1 MLYEL
6 CTFTGMI
13 VLAAF
18 AFIMLMNIYVG
29 ITNKIKE
36 RKQIITVDQYDN
48 ITYKGI
54 EYKIMSKKIKVRR
67 IEHKPLKTNERQIK
81 EKNKYYDYY

>member
-13 VLAAF
+13 VLGSF
-18 AFIMLMNIYVG
+18 AFMMLMQAYIG

-36 RKQIITVDQYDN
+36 KKKIIILDQYDN
-48 ITYKGI
+48 ITYNGI
-54 EYKIMSKKIKVRR
+54 EYKIMSRKVKVKR
-67 IEHKPLKTNERQIK
+67 LK
-81 EKNKYYDYY
+81 EKKYIGEKTDKYNDYY

>member
-18 AFIMLMNIYVG
+18 AFILLMNAYVG

-36 RKQIITVDQYDN
+36 RKQIITLDQYDN
-48 ITYKGI
+48 ITYNGI
-54 EYKIMSKKIKVRR
+54 EYKIMSRKVKVKR
-67 IEHKPLKTNERQIK
+67 LK
-81 EKNKYYDYY
+81 EKKYIGENTDKYNDYY